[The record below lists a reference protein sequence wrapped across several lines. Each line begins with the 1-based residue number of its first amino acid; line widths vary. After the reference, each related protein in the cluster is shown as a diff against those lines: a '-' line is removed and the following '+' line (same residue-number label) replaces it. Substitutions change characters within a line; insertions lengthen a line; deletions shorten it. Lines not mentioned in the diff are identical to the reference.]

1 MIKVKIVNDFDK
13 CLERHGEEELREDV
27 EYGGHIDPTNPFI
40 LKPYDK
46 EKFKDGRV
54 VEFENL
60 KDAEA
65 FRKDAANN
73 IEYTEE
79 YAKTFSQW
87 DWQEIDI
94 DLRIVDSEDNTM
106 LLVISAHD
114 EWRD

>member
-13 CLERHGEEELREDV
+13 CLEEHGEEELREDM
-27 EYGGHIDPTNPFI
+27 EYGGHIDPTNPFL

-46 EKFKDGRV
+46 EEFKDGRV

-60 KDAEA
+60 RDVET
-65 FRKDAANN
+65 FRKDADNSIN
-73 IEYTEE
+73 YTEE
-79 YAKTFSQW
+79 HTNTFCQW

-94 DLRIVDSEDNTM
+94 YFRISDSEDNT
-106 LLVISAHD
+106 LILIITAHD